1 MSLHKK
7 INNSFKNRIA
17 RDLAWI
23 RRSRGLTM
31 KKVSEDTGLPVE
43 EIDYLEAR
51 YTRSWKSYL
60 HLLDYYKK
68 DIKISLVDKA
78 HE

>member
-17 RDLAWI
+17 RDLSWI

-31 KKVSEDTGLPVE
+31 KKVAEDTGLPVE
-43 EIDYLEAR
+43 EIDHLEACYIR
-51 YTRSWKSYL
+51 GWKSYIR
-60 HLLDYYKK
+60 LLDYYNKA
-68 DIKISLVDKA
+68 IKIIMVDKPA
-78 HE
+78 E